1 MVDQIADAFEGIRW
15 TFADKDPEAV
25 SELEKRIAHAGRQRQ
40 LATYSDLVR
49 GVAFDLPNVKKS
61 PFTID
66 VGDWGDFNRTLIGD
80 FLGYISMRS
89 YKKGGFFSSALVV
102 SKLDGSP
109 GWGYYGLLKDL
120 GLISSS
126 QNLEALEIWADHVRK
141 AHTWYATH
149 R

>member
-1 MVDQIADAFEGIRW
+1 MDRIQDAFEGVRW
-15 TFADKDPEAV
+15 SFADKDPDAV
-25 SELEKRIAHAGRQRQ
+25 SELDRRIAHAGRKRQ
-40 LATYSDLVR
+40 LITYSDLAR
-49 GVAFDLPNVKKS
+49 GVSFDLPNVGKS
-61 PFTID
+61 PFVID

-80 FLGYISMRS
+80 FLGYLSMRS
-89 YKKGGFFSSALVV
+89 YKEGGFFSSALAV

-126 QNLEALEIWADHVRK
+126 ESPEALGIWADHVRK
-141 AHTWYATH
+141 AHTWYGTH